1 MEDRKTVWLLFVT
14 SVWMLIALSAYR
26 MIIHIE
32 RAGDIL
38 AGYPGGYAVRV
49 LIAPFF
55 LLGFELFLW
64 FWTFQRARPP
74 ARIFAGIV
82 GAYILLMIVLVNA
95 LAAEVYDRAVPVAML
110 GLHTLVGIGHLAF
123 AFFGRERSF

>member
-1 MEDRKTVWLLFVT
+1 MWT
-14 SVWMLIALSAYR
+14 LIALSGYQ
-26 MIIHIE
+26 IFIHIS

-38 AGYPGGYAVRV
+38 AGYPGGYAMRV
-49 LIAPFF
+49 LIAPFL

-64 FWTFQRARPP
+64 FWTFRRARPP

-95 LAAEVYDRAVPVAML
+95 LVAEVYGRTVPGAIL
-110 GLHTLVGIGHLAF
+110 GLYTLVGIGHLAF
-123 AFFGRERSF
+123 AFIGRQRSF